1 MKQKIMTN
9 AIGNYIKLQ
18 LEVLDQLESLK
29 ELVENPDISPD
40 GINWGHVGDLKHIS
54 KVLENLINPDNIYN

>member
-1 MKQKIMTN
+1 MTN
-9 AIGNYIKLQ
+9 AIDNYMRLQ

-40 GINWGHVGDLKHIS
+40 EINWSHVGDLDRLRNILKP
-54 KVLENLINPDNIYN
+54 LINKED

>member
-1 MKQKIMTN
+1 MTN
-9 AIGNYIKLQ
+9 AIDNYMRLQ

-40 GINWGHVGDLKHIS
+40 GINWSHVGDLNHLRDILKP
-54 KVLENLINPDNIYN
+54 LINKED

>member
-40 GINWGHVGDLKHIS
+40 GINWGHVSDLNHLRNILKP
-54 KVLENLINPDNIYN
+54 LINKEEL

>member
-1 MKQKIMTN
+1 MEQKIMTN
-9 AIGNYIKLQ
+9 AIDNYMRLQ

-40 GINWGHVGDLKHIS
+40 EINWSHVGDLNHLRDILKP
-54 KVLENLINPDNIYN
+54 LINKED

>member
-1 MKQKIMTN
+1 MTN
-9 AIGNYIKLQ
+9 AIDNYIRLQ

-40 GINWGHVGDLKHIS
+40 EINWSHVGDLDRLRNILKP
-54 KVLENLINPDNIYN
+54 LINKED

>member
-1 MKQKIMTN
+1 MEQKIMTN
-9 AIGNYIKLQ
+9 AIDNYMRLQ

-40 GINWGHVGDLKHIS
+40 EINWSHVGDLDRLRNILKP
-54 KVLENLINPDNIYN
+54 LINKED